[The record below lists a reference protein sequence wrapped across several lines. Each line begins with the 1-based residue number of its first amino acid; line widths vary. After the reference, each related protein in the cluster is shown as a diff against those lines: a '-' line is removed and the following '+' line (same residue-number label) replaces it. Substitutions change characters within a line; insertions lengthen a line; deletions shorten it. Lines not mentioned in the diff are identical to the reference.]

1 MCLGTLCNCLHQAP
15 QTARLVVAVL
25 LCCGRL
31 VFLTHSPAASFTP
44 APPLVAPTPIP
55 PTHPTPPSFQILTAL
70 STVLVLKRRLSRGQ
84 WMGIAC
90 IVAGLALRALPGGGS
105 AGGTEL
111 HAEQWVGAAMIV
123 VSACLYT
130 VLVSVCECTQ
140 RAGGGCEEDWVGALG
155 GQGAMVVLLA
165 HTHIRAPSSACTFLH
180 AGDG

>member
-1 MCLGTLCNCLHQAP
+1 MFGDSLQLSASGSTNRSASCCSA
-15 QTARLVVAVL
+15 VVLWPIGVPDTQSCSL
-25 LCCGRL
+25 FHTCSSSCGP
-31 VFLTHSPAASFTP
+31 HAH
-44 APPLVAPTPIP
+44 
-55 PTHPTPPSFQILTAL
+55 PTHPPTPPSFQILTAL